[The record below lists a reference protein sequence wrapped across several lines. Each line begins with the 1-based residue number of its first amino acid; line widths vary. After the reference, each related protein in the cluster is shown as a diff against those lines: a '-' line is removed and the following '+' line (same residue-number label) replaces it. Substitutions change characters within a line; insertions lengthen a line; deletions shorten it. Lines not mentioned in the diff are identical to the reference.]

1 MAVGPVSCRSRWGPR
16 RAMAR
21 SQLLRDGSQNC
32 KLWAAPHRRS
42 KSITHRHQCPATT
55 ASCRTSTRLLSTP
68 LKKGLKLKN
77 LRPTSPRRRPHMYVF
92 LLLNFG
98 RDLDPGPNTRG
109 TLAHTRASV
118 RQTLATLSKHLRC
131 SRLNTWPEL
140 C

>member
-1 MAVGPVSCRSRWGPR
+1 MDRKTVNYGQPRIDDPSRSLIDTSAPG
-16 RAMAR
+16 AT
-21 SQLLRDGSQNC
+21 
-32 KLWAAPHRRS
+32 AAP
-42 KSITHRHQCPATT
+42 
-55 ASCRTSTRLLSTP
+55 CRTSTRLLHPTSDRTP

-77 LRPTSPRRRPHMYVF
+77 LRPTVTSPRRRPHMYVF

-131 SRLNTWPEL
+131 SRLNTWPKL
-140 C
+140 CYQPRS